1 MMEIN
6 VSIKDGDRK
15 FGINFN
21 TSGTESLRG
30 SLDLAATIL
39 IKNIAE
45 ADNAESLSKRPSP

>member
-21 TSGTESLRG
+21 TSGTESLREN
-30 SLDLAATIL
+30 LDLAATIL

-45 ADNAESLSKRPSP
+45 ADNAESLSKRPTS